1 MCVNQSVFSDKVTV
15 EDVCSG
21 CSFCMTEEQDYSGST
36 TKREDE
42 KLLNHSVGCMLIM
55 ALCASESADKLK
67 DRICFSSST
76 KLLVKFCLMF

>member
-1 MCVNQSVFSDKVTV
+1 MQWLLILHDRKYQ
-15 EDVCSG
+15 
-21 CSFCMTEEQDYSGST
+21 TEEQNYSRGST
-36 TKREDE
+36 ERREDE

-67 DRICFSSST
+67 DGICFSSST

>member
-1 MCVNQSVFSDKVTV
+1 MQWLLILHDRKYQ
-15 EDVCSG
+15 
-21 CSFCMTEEQDYSGST
+21 TEEQNYSRRCT
-36 TKREDE
+36 ERREDE

-67 DRICFSSST
+67 DGICFSSST

>member
-1 MCVNQSVFSDKVTV
+1 MQWLLILHDRKYQ
-15 EDVCSG
+15 
-21 CSFCMTEEQDYSGST
+21 TEEQNYSRRST
-36 TKREDE
+36 ERREDE

-67 DRICFSSST
+67 DGICFSSST